1 MIQNQSWRT
10 GDSRFAVADELLDVM
25 RSRFGI
31 FNEGALRSFV
41 YPLDFASPSLSG
53 AMRDM
58 RGALRSGLRL
68 MAGEDRAGEDRKDA
82 SISAL
87 YAGVAESDRELLDA
101 AFMDAVDF
109 YGFRWRMEEWR
120 HLARLGAY
128 LDMRAVGEGEA
139 MADED
144 CGLEPLLDHALIRF
158 MAELFTMDGLVDAS
172 SRPRFLSEAIDDA
185 AAREW
190 TAARNERP
198 RIAGAVERRAIDA
211 ALDRHGCFMKAA
223 EMTARGD
230 SGVRNIWLR
239 GALLRLLDRM
249 VELIDNDCKIGP
261 AVNYALSK
269 YGARSSDCDAI
280 RAARLEARA
289 NGWIA
294 VWTPDGKHLG
304 SVAERHDGLWCAG
317 GMVADGRD
325 SAVGLLIEERT
336 GIMSVRGKD
345 GVGKDLRIYAADWRY
360 APRDGRFFCEV
371 WDEDHD
377 LPNEGAIEFAL
388 SDGGIL
394 DGLYRGMVEEAQ
406 GRRVS
411 IRDIVS
417 ADGDG

>member
-10 GDSRFAVADELLDVM
+10 SDSRFAVADELLDVM
-25 RSRFGI
+25 RSRFGM

-41 YPLDFASPSLSG
+41 YPLDFASPSLGG

-58 RGALRSGLRL
+58 RGALRSALHL
-68 MAGEDRAGEDRKDA
+68 MAGEDRKDA
-82 SISAL
+82 PISAL

-109 YGFRWRMEEWR
+109 YGFRWRMEGWR

-128 LDMRAVGEGEA
+128 LDMRSVGEGEA

-158 MAELFTMDGLVDAS
+158 MAELFIMDGIVDAS

-185 AAREW
+185 VAREW
-190 TAARNERP
+190 TAALNERP
-198 RIAGAVERRAIDA
+198 RIAGVAERRAIEA

-230 SGVRNIWLR
+230 SGVRNVWLR
-239 GALLRLLDRM
+239 GALLRLRNRM

-269 YGARSSDCDAI
+269 YGARGSDCDAI
-280 RAARLEARA
+280 GGARLEARA
-289 NGWIA
+289 NGWTII
-294 VWTPDGKHLG
+294 WTPDGKCLG

-325 SAVGLLIEERT
+325 SAVGLLIEERA

-345 GVGKDLRIYAADWRY
+345 GVIGKDLRIYAADWRY

-371 WDEDHD
+371 WDEDRD
-377 LPNEGAIEFAL
+377 SLSEGAIEFAL

-394 DGLYRGMVEEAQ
+394 DGRYRGVVEKIQ

-417 ADGDG
+417 ADGDGEE